1 LWKEWDIAAGLR
13 HSVRLP
19 RMQPTCALNRNLS
32 NFFYQTFIFICVMGR
47 KKKYITE
54 EERLEAKKARWNR
67 WYEKNK
73 QSLNSHRM
81 KKYYERKIAKNLP

>member
-1 LWKEWDIAAGLR
+1 
-13 HSVRLP
+13 
-19 RMQPTCALNRNLS
+19 
-32 NFFYQTFIFICVMGR
+32 MGR

-81 KKYYERKIAKNLP
+81 KKYYERKVTKNLS